1 MTTKIRLARQGRK
14 GAPHYAIVVAQDRSP
29 RDGKFIEKV
38 GFYSPI
44 TPKDNPNRISIEH
57 DRINF
62 WLSTGAQPTE
72 TIMHMFLKDPKI
84 EIPKK
89 LAFKFANKPRRNTGI
104 KVKQKE
110 EN

>member
-14 GAPHYAIVVAQDRSP
+14 NLPHYAIVIAQDKAP
-29 RDGKFIEKV
+29 RDGRFIEKV

-44 TPKDNPNRISIEH
+44 TPKEDPKRLSIER

-72 TIMHMFLKDPKI
+72 TVMHILLKDPKI

-89 LAFKFANKPRRNTGI
+89 LAFKFSRKAKRNAGV
-104 KVKQKE
+104 KVKSKE
-110 EN
+110 E